1 VNHNYSLFFV
11 TPERFYEAVHTY
23 DITSG
28 LARGLVVVEMQ

>member
-1 VNHNYSLFFV
+1 MNHNYSLFFV

-28 LARGLVVVEMQ
+28 KARGLVVVEVQ